1 MAGRG
6 RSRIALGV
14 FLILLGAWFLAG
26 RIFPELRTWFD
37 AFTWPMILIA
47 VGAFLLIFGL
57 IVGAPGMAVP
67 ATIVAGIGGILYYQN
82 ATGDWES
89 WVFMWTLIPGFIGVG
104 TLIAGFFGDHPRLS
118 LRHGINMIF
127 ISAVLFFVF
136 YAISGR
142 AGDLGAYWP
151 VLVILLGVW
160 FLVRA
165 LIKKR

>member
-1 MAGRG
+1 MAGRN

-26 RIFPELRTWFD
+26 RIFPELRTWVD

-57 IVGAPGMAVP
+57 LVGSPGMAVP

-89 WVFMWTLIPGFIGVG
+89 WAFLWTLIPGFSVAYIRAVC
-104 TLIAGFFGDHPRLS
+104 LIFSADTQV
-118 LRHGINMIF
+118 
-127 ISAVLFFVF
+127 ISATREGGYCF
-136 YAISGR
+136 ARSTS
-142 AGDLGAYWP
+142 WSNP
-151 VLVILLGVW
+151 
-160 FLVRA
+160 
-165 LIKKR
+165 